1 VTVNTGA
8 ASDLTVAETGL
19 TRSGDVA
26 INPGAGNTVTTNGNL
41 SVSQNATVAGTTNL
55 NGNTNIG
62 NGDGDIVTVNTGA
75 ASDLTVAETGLTRSG
90 DVAINPGAGNT
101 VTTNGSLSVSQNATV
116 AGTTNL
122 NGAANIGNGDADAIA
137 INTTGNF
144 SLVSS
149 NLNISTAGTIT
160 DAGADNGGA
169 VFVDDLLTVSGAT
182 TINNNLTVTG
192 QVRGAGAE
200 RLNSA
205 AASDKYAERVRINGD
220 GNFKYSI
227 TNSQF
232 NANSVVIITVEDY
245 TGPGILSHQIK
256 RPKDG
261 GGNIVPGTIDVYF
274 SQPLLGGETVVV
286 NVMVVNQ

>member
-1 VTVNTGA
+1 TA
-8 ASDLTVAETGL
+8 
-19 TRSGDVA
+19 
-26 INPGAGNTVTTNGNL
+26 
-41 SVSQNATVAGTTNL
+41 NL

-62 NGDGDIVTVNTGA
+62 NGDGDVVTVNTGA
-75 ASDLTVAETGLTRSG
+75 AADLTVAETGLTRSG

-101 VTTNGSLSVSQNATV
+101 VTTNGSLSVSQNAAVT
-116 AGTTNL
+116 GTTNL
-122 NGAANIGNGDADAIA
+122 NGAANIGNGDADAIT

-144 SLVSS
+144 SLASS

-160 DAGADNGGA
+160 DAGTDNGGA

-182 TINNNLTVTG
+182 TIDNNLTVTG
-192 QVRGAGAE
+192 QVRGAGVE

-205 AASDKYAERVRINGD
+205 AASNKYAERVRINGD
-220 GNFKYSI
+220 GNFKSSS